1 MCAASW
7 LSTTAQV
14 PDSVY
19 IFSYAESG
27 KSGLRLAVSDNG
39 VNWTS
44 LGDGMN
50 FVTSDFGSWG
60 GSGTSKKM
68 YSPRLYFSNGDKK
81 WHAIWQVTPSGGT
94 YAHAVSD
101 NLIDWRPQTF
111 FRDLDTEG

>member
-1 MCAASW
+1 MLPTKIIASALMCAASW

-50 FVTSDFGSWG
+50 FVTSVRGAVRVHPRRCIRPDSISPTVTR
-60 GSGTSKKM
+60 SG
-68 YSPRLYFSNGDKK
+68 
-81 WHAIWQVTPSGGT
+81 TPSG
-94 YAHAVSD
+94 
-101 NLIDWRPQTF
+101 R
-111 FRDLDTEG
+111 